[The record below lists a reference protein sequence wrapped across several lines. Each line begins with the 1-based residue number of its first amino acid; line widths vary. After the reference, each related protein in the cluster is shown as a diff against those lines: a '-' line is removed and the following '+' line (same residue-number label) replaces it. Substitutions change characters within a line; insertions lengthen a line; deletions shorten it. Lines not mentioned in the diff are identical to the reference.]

1 MFQLAIIYYI
11 IICVYV
17 CVGECGCGY
26 GFVCVIVCVC
36 VGVGVGVD
44 VGVGMGLCV
53 CGCVGDNSP
62 PGKYDIDFFKTADVV
77 ISFMIMMS
85 IECSQR
91 VFES

>member
-1 MFQLAIIYYI
+1 MWVGG
-11 IICVYV
+11 CVGWVWV
-17 CVGECGCGY
+17 CVCDC
-26 GFVCVIVCVC
+26 VCVC
-36 VGVGVGVD
+36 VGVGVDVD
-44 VGVGMGLCV
+44 VGMGLCV

-62 PGKYDIDFFKTADVV
+62 PGKYDIDFFQTADVV